1 MKELQQE
8 HVYKKRKLHH
18 LPPQPVALKE
28 PKPMATQVGKAVLL
42 QQVGCFRSR
51 FCQQSHCRGGRRQC
65 GPRVRMQAVPV
76 QLQLLTV
83 PVLLQPAPVVV
94 RPVKGL
100 LQAVARGL
108 LQLYGAHG
116 DAYGNLLRS

>member
-1 MKELQQE
+1 
-8 HVYKKRKLHH
+8 
-18 LPPQPVALKE
+18 
-28 PKPMATQVGKAVLL
+28 
-42 QQVGCFRSR
+42 
-51 FCQQSHCRGGRRQC
+51 
-65 GPRVRMQAVPV
+65 MQAVPV

-83 PVLLQPAPVVV
+83 PVLLQPVPVVV
-94 RPVKGL
+94 QPVKGL

>member
-1 MKELQQE
+1 
-8 HVYKKRKLHH
+8 
-18 LPPQPVALKE
+18 
-28 PKPMATQVGKAVLL
+28 MATQVDKAVLL
-42 QQVGCFRSR
+42 QQVGRFRSR

-83 PVLLQPAPVVV
+83 PVLLQPAPVVLQ
-94 RPVKGL
+94 PVKGL

-108 LQLYGAHG
+108 LQLYGTHRDAHG
-116 DAYGNLLRS
+116 NGLRS